1 MSMPLPLR
9 YVIFHVLAKIVGF
22 KNSSDIRKRK
32 ANGRVEVSASYS
44 RFLNVLPKTN
54 NRFSYNVGR
63 RTWQDEEIVKKL
75 TSIADIMEEK
85 KKTEEQLEE
94 WQEAAI
100 IIDKFFFWL
109 FIAVAVAGTL
119 VAFLQKTN
127 TQQ

>member
-1 MSMPLPLR
+1 MPLPLR

-44 RFLNVLPKTN
+44 RFLNVLPKAN

-63 RTWQDEEIVKKL
+63 RTSQDEEIVKKL
-75 TSIADIMEEK
+75 TSIADIMEER

-119 VAFLQKTN
+119 VAFLQKTS